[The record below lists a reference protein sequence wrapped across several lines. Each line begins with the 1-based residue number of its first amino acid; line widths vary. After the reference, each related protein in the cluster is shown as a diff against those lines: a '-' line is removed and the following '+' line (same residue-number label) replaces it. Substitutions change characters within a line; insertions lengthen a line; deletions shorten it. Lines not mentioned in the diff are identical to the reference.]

1 MGFSHGWL
9 SPFLTICAEC
19 VRKSKL
25 LATPM
30 MCNISTPLWVD
41 SHSHTTNFFFLPAIK
56 KKKPTLKRLT
66 KWFAALDLSFNKVF
80 DPFMCGRFFFFPLLL
95 PRLSA
100 LSQWDVCHC
109 LLHVLNLSFD
119 DLLLTHGINLSVK
132 LTELCETAK
141 DLPIAFFF
149 FCLTE
154 ERNFWEAKKKKQ
166 RFDLKLFNL
175 YENKSKSE
183 QHTKGLGKY

>member
-9 SPFLTICAEC
+9 SPFLTIWAEC

-56 KKKPTLKRLT
+56 KKKNPPWKDWPNDLQLWIYHLT
-66 KWFAALDLSFNKVF
+66 KYSILSCV
-80 DPFMCGRFFFFPLLL
+80 GGFFFPLLL

-149 FCLTE
+149 FVWQKKGTS
-154 ERNFWEAKKKKQ
+154 ERQ
-166 RFDLKLFNL
+166 RR
-175 YENKSKSE
+175 KSR
-183 QHTKGLGKY
+183 GLISNYLIYMKINPRASSTQRD

>member
-56 KKKPTLKRLT
+56 KKKNPPWKDWPNDLQLWIYHLT
-66 KWFAALDLSFNKVF
+66 KYSILSCV
-80 DPFMCGRFFFFPLLL
+80 GGFFFPLLL

-141 DLPIAFFF
+141 DLPIASFFLF
-149 FCLTE
+149 DRRKELLRGKE
-154 ERNFWEAKKKKQ
+154 EKAEVWSQ
-166 RFDLKLFNL
+166 
-175 YENKSKSE
+175 
-183 QHTKGLGKY
+183 TI